1 MGRSK
6 ELPWFFFFK
15 AMAAKALAFFNFQ
28 EDRIMVI
35 VMKSKSLGSKSAHG
49 SLIFYGGGKMFR
61 PQIKVI
67 DCTIRDGGLMNKSN
81 FSFDTVKNVYKA
93 ACAAGIDIVEIGY
106 RNSKKMFSVDE
117 YGPWRFCDE
126 ENLVKIVDG
135 TKSETTKIAIMQDAH
150 KAAAEDVLP
159 KEKSVVDVI
168 RVATYVKDID
178 KAIKL
183 ANNAT
188 DKGYEATINIMSIS
202 IALERELDEA
212 LQQIEEETK
221 ISACYI
227 VDSFGAL
234 YSEDIDFFVDQYKK
248 YLKNKEIG
256 IHCHNHQQLGFAN
269 TIAGIIRG
277 ANYLDGTLYGLG
289 RAAGN
294 CPLELLIS
302 FLKNPKFDIR
312 PLLDVISKDIIPL
325 TKEISWGYS
334 IPYMITGILN
344 RHPDVA
350 MKLAESKNEKERQ
363 GFLKFYETLTEE
375 EVED

>member
-1 MGRSK
+1 
-6 ELPWFFFFK
+6 
-15 AMAAKALAFFNFQ
+15 
-28 EDRIMVI
+28 
-35 VMKSKSLGSKSAHG
+35 
-49 SLIFYGGGKMFR
+49 MFR
-61 PQIKVI
+61 PEIKVI
-67 DCTIRDGGLMNKSN
+67 DCTIRDGGLMNKSK
-81 FSFDTVKNVYKA
+81 FSFDTVRNVYKA
-93 ACAAGIDIVEIGY
+93 VCDAGIDIVELGY
-106 RNSKKMFSVDE
+106 RNSKQMFSVDE

-126 ENLVKIVDG
+126 ENLKKIVGDK
-135 TKSETTKIAIMQDAH
+135 KSKKTKIAIMQDAH
-150 KAAAEDVLP
+150 KAVADDILP

-168 RVATYVKDID
+168 RVATYVKDVD

-188 DKGYEATINIMSIS
+188 DKGYEATINVMSIS
-202 IALERELDEA
+202 VTLERELDEA

-221 ISACYI
+221 ITACYI

-234 YSEDIDFFVDQYKK
+234 YSEDIDFFVDKYKK
-248 YLKNKEIG
+248 FLKKKEVG
-256 IHCHNHQQLGFAN
+256 VHCHNHQQLGFAN

-325 TKEISWGYS
+325 NKEISWGYS
-334 IPYMITGILN
+334 IPYMLTGVLN

-350 MKLAESKNEKERQ
+350 MKLAASKNEQERQ
-363 GFLKFYETLTEE
+363 NFLKFYEKLTEE